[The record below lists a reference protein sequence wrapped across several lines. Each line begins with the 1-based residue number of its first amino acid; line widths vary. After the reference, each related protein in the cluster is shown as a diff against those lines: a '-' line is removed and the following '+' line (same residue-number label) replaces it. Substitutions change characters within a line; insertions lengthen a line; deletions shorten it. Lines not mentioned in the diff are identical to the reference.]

1 MNKCCT
7 AALFYPFLSLTIA
20 DTLMLLANTLLL
32 GSISSSPP
40 NFIMRLCSFP
50 VMDSP
55 FSIGIQ
61 KSMGSSKLDRK
72 YMIGFGVS
80 HKKRFCQLEAQNF
93 QGFATLFIN
102 LLKITVDF
110 FSFFSQPS
118 KKACFFF
125 GHLGCVFSLR
135 PGCHYEIPRCQN
147 ELLPPEQEWMA

>member
-1 MNKCCT
+1 M
-7 AALFYPFLSLTIA
+7 LHGRSFYPFLSLTIA

-80 HKKRFCQLEAQNF
+80 HKKRFCQLEAQKF
-93 QGFATLFIN
+93 FGLCHLVHQFAQDYSRLFFIFLTAIKKG
-102 LLKITVDF
+102 LLFLWASWMCF
-110 FSFFSQPS
+110 FS
-118 KKACFFF
+118 KAR
-125 GHLGCVFSLR
+125 VSL
-135 PGCHYEIPRCQN
+135 
-147 ELLPPEQEWMA
+147 

>member
-72 YMIGFGVS
+72 YMIGFGVT
-80 HKKRFCQLEAQNF
+80 HKKNPTLLSVRSPKFLGLCHLVHQFAQDYSR
-93 QGFATLFIN
+93 LFFLFLTAIKKG
-102 LLKITVDF
+102 LLFLWASWMCF
-110 FSFFSQPS
+110 FS
-118 KKACFFF
+118 KAR
-125 GHLGCVFSLR
+125 VSL
-135 PGCHYEIPRCQN
+135 
-147 ELLPPEQEWMA
+147 